1 MKEMGDKY
9 EKEQELYERD
19 VDGQHISDNNSDGLN
34 TNEGYGKEN
43 NPDMQSE
50 DDTHMKEN
58 VRKNKKKRKSGN
70 KVTSFLTFLQHM
82 LLTAAAVSLCMI
94 IIGSVFI
101 INGKSYT
108 FDVSESEKQYEDSDL
123 FSMLYGEAA
132 ADIIRFGVIRS
143 QLETNGKFDGKKII
157 DVTAYNYRN
166 AGIPE
171 KYITARYY
179 LEDLLKWENYGV
191 EATTEYMTLSELNE
205 FLSEKTML
213 TIVDP
218 DSKYYNT
225 SDANYMKSDVDN
237 YTFVDGVSA
246 NMLSSDDYGDGDYY
260 DGYYEEDEYGNI
272 EEQFRVDV
280 QVNRYKT
287 VDGKNIE
294 DYTADLPSYKEL
306 CYNVGTA
313 MQNLSVNYDEYSYFM
328 DIYNCNNTNIRYCIE
343 KTVDDHTEYFTNMD
357 DLISLDELK
366 SALGNKNTNMSDFF
380 KERFDS
386 FNENRYRYLYYSPS
400 EMIYESNTDI
410 SESTVGSIVRT
421 YDYAYP
427 DNVRIWIGVDT
438 FYPVEDAFL
447 QGNTVYNNYTPYFW
461 QIGIFAVAA
470 VILYLIL
477 FVYLTIKA
485 GKESDEDGNSYIRLT
500 EFDKIPTEGAI
511 ILAGGVTVFLGFVA
525 VCVDEL
531 INIGNDFLYRIYIN
545 NAYILVICAGVVVFL
560 LDVIFT
566 FFYYS
571 AVRRIKARVL
581 WKNSYSR
588 MLIKKCYGIIKDFY
602 VHSNIAVKTW
612 GPLILFILFN
622 LLMAQFGAFGIICA
636 IVIDILCGLII
647 YRDTK
652 ERQDIVSGIGKISE
666 GDFSHQMELNKFHGD
681 NVVLTESVNSIGN
694 GIKNAVEI
702 SMIDER
708 MKTELITNVSH
719 AIKTPLTSIINYVD
733 LIKREKIDNENVR
746 NYIRILDEKSQ
757 RLKQLIDDLVEASK
771 ISSGNINLHF
781 EKINL
786 TELLNQTIGEFS
798 EKFEQKGLSIVMSG
812 DASNVIIE
820 ADSRSMWRV
829 IENLFNNVYK
839 YSLEH
844 TRVYVSLNRINKD
857 GIPVREQVEITIKNI
872 SANELNCNPEELTE
886 RFIRGDASR
895 TTEGSGLGLSIA
907 KNLTEAQN
915 GTFEIQLDGDLFKV
929 VLTFPVM

>member
-9 EKEQELYERD
+9 EKEKELYERD
-19 VDGQHISDNNSDGLN
+19 VDGEHISDNNTNVIN
-34 TNEGYGKEN
+34 TDAGYAN
-43 NPDMQSE
+43 VNDSDMQSE
-50 DDTHMKEN
+50 NGKHVKEDE
-58 VRKNKKKRKSGN
+58 RKNNKKRKSGN
-70 KVTSFLTFLQHM
+70 KLRNCLTFLQHM
-82 LLTAAAVSLCMI
+82 MLTAAAVSLLMVV
-94 IIGSVFI
+94 IGSVVI
-101 INGKSYT
+101 VNGKSYSL
-108 FDVSESEKQYEDSDL
+108 DVSDSETQYEDSDL
-123 FSMLYGEAA
+123 FSMLYGEAT

-143 QLETNGKFDGKKII
+143 QLETNGVFDGKKII

-166 AGIPE
+166 TGIPE
-171 KYITARYY
+171 EYVTARYY
-179 LEDLLKWENYGV
+179 LEDLLKWGRYGV
-191 EATTEYMTLSELNE
+191 EASTEYMTLSELNE
-205 FLSEKTML
+205 FLSDKTML

-225 SDANYMKSDVDN
+225 SDANYMKSDIGN

-246 NMLSSDDYGDGDYY
+246 NMLPSDDY
-260 DGYYEEDEYGNI
+260 DGYYEEDEYGNT
-272 EEQFRVDV
+272 EEKFRIDV

-287 VDGKNIE
+287 ADGKNIE

-306 CYNVGTA
+306 CYNVGMA
-313 MQNLSVNYDEYSYFM
+313 MQNLGVNYEEYLSFM
-328 DIYNCNNTNIRYCIE
+328 DIYDSKNTNIRYCIE

-357 DLISLDELK
+357 DLISINELK
-366 SALGNKNTNMSDFF
+366 SALSNKKTNMSDFF
-380 KERFDS
+380 KESFDKS
-386 FNENRYRYLYYSPS
+386 NENRYRYLYYSPS

-410 SESTVGSIVRT
+410 TESTVGKIVRT

-427 DNVRIWIGVDT
+427 DNIRIWIGVDT
-438 FYPVEDAFL
+438 FYPVEDAFS
-447 QGNTVYNNYTPYFW
+447 QGSSVFNNYTPYFW
-461 QIGIFAVAA
+461 QIWIFAVAS
-470 VILYLIL
+470 VILYLVL
-477 FVYLTIKA
+477 FVYLTITA
-485 GKESDEDGNSYIRLT
+485 GKETDEDGKSYTRLT

-511 ILAGGVTVFLGFVA
+511 ILAGGVAAFLGFLA
-525 VCVDEL
+525 VCAAEL
-531 INIGNDFLYRIYIN
+531 LNVYNDFYYKIYIHN
-545 NAYILVICAGVVVFL
+545 TYILVICAGVIVFL

-581 WKNSYSR
+581 WKNSYLR
-588 MLIKKCYGIIKDFY
+588 LLIKKCYDIIRDFY
-602 VHSNIAVKTW
+602 NNSNIVFKTW
-612 GPLILFILFN
+612 GPLFLFILFN
-622 LLMAQFGAFGIICA
+622 LLMAQFEEIGIIIA
-636 IVIDILCGLII
+636 VLIDILCGLII

-666 GDFSHQMELNKFHGD
+666 GDLSYQIEPEKFHGD
-681 NVVLTESVNSIGN
+681 NVVLAESVNSIGK

-702 SMIDER
+702 SMKDER

-719 AIKTPLTSIINYVD
+719 DIKTPLTSIINYVD

-757 RLKQLIDDLVEASK
+757 RLKQLTDDLVEASK

-798 EKFEQKGLSIVMSG
+798 EKFEQKGLSIVMNG

-857 GIPVREQVEITIKNI
+857 GVHVREQVEITIKNI

>member
-19 VDGQHISDNNSDGLN
+19 VDGQNITDNNPYVQK
-34 TNEGYGKEN
+34 TNEDYGKESN
-43 NPDMQSE
+43 SDMQSE
-50 DDTHMKEN
+50 NNKHMNKKE
-58 VRKNKKKRKSGN
+58 RKSNKKRKSGN
-70 KVTSFLTFLQHM
+70 KVRSCLTFLQHM
-82 LLTAAAVSLCMI
+82 MLVVAAVSLLMVV
-94 IIGSVFI
+94 IGSVAI
-101 INGKSYT
+101 VNGKSYSL
-108 FDVSESEKQYEDSDL
+108 DVSDSDKQYEDSDL
-123 FSMLYGEAA
+123 FSMLYGEAT

-166 AGIPE
+166 TGIPE
-171 KYITARYY
+171 EYVTARYY
-179 LEDLLKWENYGV
+179 LEDLLKWEKYGV
-191 EATTEYMTLSELNE
+191 EASTEYMSLSELNE

-225 SDANYMKSDVDN
+225 SDANYMKSDIGN

-246 NMLSSDDYGDGDYY
+246 NMLPSDDY
-260 DGYYEEDEYGNI
+260 DGYYEEDEYGNT
-272 EEQFRVDV
+272 EEKFRVDV

-294 DYTADLPSYKEL
+294 NYTADLPSYKEL

-328 DIYNCNNTNIRYCIE
+328 DIYNSNNTNIRYCIE

-357 DLISLDELK
+357 ELIGMDELK
-366 SALGNKNTNMSDFF
+366 RALGNKNTNMSDFF
-380 KERFDS
+380 KERFDES
-386 FNENRYRYLYYSPS
+386 NENRYRYLYYSPS

-438 FYPVEDAFL
+438 FYPVYDAFS
-447 QGNTVYNNYTPYFW
+447 QGHTVYNNYTPYFW
-461 QIGIFAVAA
+461 QIGILAVIAA
-470 VILYLIL
+470 ILYLIL
-477 FVYLTIKA
+477 FVYLTITA
-485 GKESDEDGNSYIRLT
+485 GKETDEDGKGYTRLT
-500 EFDKIPTEGAI
+500 EFDKIPTEGAV
-511 ILAGGVTVFLGFVA
+511 ILAGGVAVFLGFLA
-525 VCVDEL
+525 ACADEL
-531 INIGNDFLYRIYIN
+531 LHVFNDSFYKMYIHN
-545 NAYILVICAGVVVFL
+545 THILVICAGVIVFL

-588 MLIKKCYGIIKDFY
+588 MLIKKCYNILKDFY
-602 VHSNIAVKTW
+602 VHSNIVFKTW

-622 LLMAQFGAFGIICA
+622 LLMAQFGALGIIIA
-636 IVIDILCGLII
+636 VLIDILCGVMI

-666 GDFSHQMELNKFHGD
+666 GDLSYQIEPDKFHGD
-681 NVVLTESVNSIGN
+681 NVVLAESVNSIGK

-702 SMIDER
+702 SMKDER

-719 AIKTPLTSIINYVD
+719 DIKTPLTSIINYVD

-786 TELLNQTIGEFS
+786 MELLNQTIGEFS
-798 EKFEQKGLSIVMSG
+798 EKFEQKGLSIVMNG

-844 TRVYVSLNRINKD
+844 TRVYVSLNRINKN
-857 GIPVREQVEITIKNI
+857 GVPVREQVEITIKNI

-886 RFIRGDASR
+886 RFIRGDESR

-929 VLTFPVM
+929 ILTFPVM

>member
-19 VDGQHISDNNSDGLN
+19 VDGQSAQNIVSDSSA
-34 TNEGYGKEN
+34 NEKYSQEQGEEN
-43 NPDMQSE
+43 KA
-50 DDTHMKEN
+50 H
-58 VRKNKKKRKSGN
+58 KNKKKRKSGN
-70 KVTSFLTFLQHM
+70 KLRSCLTFLQHM
-82 LLTAAAVSLCMI
+82 MLTAAAVSLLMVV
-94 IIGSVFI
+94 IGSVVI
-101 INGKSYT
+101 VNGRSYSL
-108 FDVSESEKQYEDSDL
+108 DMSDSETQYEDSDL

-143 QLETNGKFDGKKII
+143 QLETNGVFDGKKII

-166 AGIPE
+166 TGIPE
-171 KYITARYY
+171 EYITARYY
-179 LEDLLKWENYGV
+179 LEDLLKWGRYGV
-191 EATTEYMTLSELNE
+191 EASTEYMTLSELNE
-205 FLSEKTML
+205 FLSDKTML

-225 SDANYMKSDVDN
+225 SDANYMKSDIGN

-246 NMLSSDDYGDGDYY
+246 NMLPSDDYGR
-260 DGYYEEDEYGNI
+260 YYEEDEYGNA
-272 EEQFRVDV
+272 EEKFRIDI

-287 VDGKNIE
+287 ADGKNIE
-294 DYTADLPSYKEL
+294 EYTADLPSYKEL
-306 CYNVGTA
+306 CYNVGMA
-313 MQNLSVNYDEYSYFM
+313 IQNLGVNYDEYLSFM
-328 DIYNCNNTNIRYCIE
+328 DIYDSKNTNIRYCIE

-357 DLISLDELK
+357 DLISINELK
-366 SALGNKNTNMSDFF
+366 RALSDKNTNMSDFF
-380 KERFDS
+380 KESLNNFD
-386 FNENRYRYLYYSPS
+386 ENRYRYLYYSPS
-400 EMIYESNTDI
+400 EMTYESNTDI

-427 DNVRIWIGVDT
+427 DNIRIWIGVDT
-438 FYPVEDAFL
+438 CYSVNDAFY
-447 QGNTVYNNYTPYFW
+447 QGSAVYNNYTPYVW
-461 QIGIFAVAA
+461 QIGIFAVVA

-477 FVYLTIKA
+477 FVYLTITT
-485 GKESDEDGNSYIRLT
+485 GKETDENGKSYTRLT

-511 ILAGGVTVFLGFVA
+511 ILAGGVAVFLGFLA
-525 VCVDEL
+525 ACADEL
-531 INIGNDFLYRIYIN
+531 LHVFNDSFYKIYIHN
-545 NAYILVICAGVVVFL
+545 TYILVICAGVIVFL

-571 AVRRIKARVL
+571 AVRRIRARVL
-581 WKNSYSR
+581 WKNSYLR
-588 MLIKKCYGIIKDFY
+588 LLIKKCYGIIKDFY
-602 VHSNIAVKTW
+602 NHSNIVFKTW

-622 LLMAQFGAFGIICA
+622 LLMAQFEVIGIIIA
-636 IVIDILCGLII
+636 VMVDILCGVII
-647 YRDTK
+647 YRDAK

-666 GDFSHQMELNKFHGD
+666 GDLSYQIEPNKFHGD
-681 NVVLTESVNSIGN
+681 NVVLAESVNSIGK

-702 SMIDER
+702 SMKDER

-719 AIKTPLTSIINYVD
+719 DIKTPLTSIINYVD

-844 TRVYVSLNRINKD
+844 TRVYVTLNRINKD
-857 GIPVREQVEITIKNI
+857 GVQVREQVEITIKNI

-886 RFIRGDASR
+886 RFIRGDESR